1 MSSSSSSSNNNSAEA
16 GPSSARHA
24 EANAAVRVFRPPPA
38 SNSSTL
44 SGSASASASASAS
57 RSSASTSTSAMAM
70 APALGDEEE
79 ELKPTPDEL
88 KQAFRSTISGR
99 HGPDAPL
106 LTRALRER
114 EEQRLFSS
122 RTKTWENVRIRI
134 RFSDRTMIESTF
146 TEHDTIEAVY
156 RFLDSCLDTA
166 ATKGSAVTIYTSPPK
181 TEYSR
186 SDPRLKAKTLRQ
198 LGLIPSAV
206 VSLRW
211 QDPHMNANSFPAPL
225 KPELGAKAQDLPLP
239 PSFEPN
245 PTTATATATATA
257 TTPASSSSKPVP
269 KWLKNI
275 VKK

>member
-1 MSSSSSSSNNNSAEA
+1 MSSSSSSNNNSAEA

-44 SGSASASASASAS
+44 SGSASASASASSSASAS
-57 RSSASTSTSAMAM
+57 RSSASASAMAM
-70 APALGDEEE
+70 APALDDEEE

-156 RFLDSCLDTA
+156 RFLDSCLDTT

-211 QDPHMNANSFPAPL
+211 QDPQMNANSFPAPL

-245 PTTATATATATA
+245 PTTATAT
-257 TTPASSSSKPVP
+257 TPTSSSSKPVP